1 MGSRLIFA
9 KNNLIANIVKIVFLA
24 CYNVL
29 DIKKVG
35 FRQTKH
41 PMHSPPPQGDRCNL
55 TRYSLARMLYAIL
68 EHVCSTLLIAHVFLH
83 FSVTSLL
90 RKLKQQSRE
99 SLEARRPAL
108 IQALKELGDFYL
120 ELKWDFQSWGKNIEQ
135 A

>member
-1 MGSRLIFA
+1 
-9 KNNLIANIVKIVFLA
+9 
-24 CYNVL
+24 
-29 DIKKVG
+29 
-35 FRQTKH
+35 
-41 PMHSPPPQGDRCNL
+41 MHSPPPQGDRCYL

-68 EHVCSTLLIAHVFLH
+68 EHVCSTLLIAHVSLH